1 MTSTPTYHRPGTT
14 LIELLVAIGVLSS
27 LITITLPMCVKIMRV
42 RQLHRQRLVAVEALA
57 NQMDRLTLLP
67 ASEVQ
72 GQTGELTL
80 PVHLANQL
88 DDASLQLAIVREAP
102 ATRLRLSLTWRDR
115 MGNMTQP
122 VTLTGWIYP
131 RGESP

>member
-1 MTSTPTYHRPGTT
+1 MNSTPTYHRPGTT

-67 ASEVQ
+67 ASEAQ
-72 GQTGELTL
+72 RRTGQLTL
-80 PVHLANQL
+80 PAHLAEQL

-131 RGESP
+131 RDESP